1 MNRTQVM
8 ALELVRL
15 RLDPAH
21 PDFSGS
27 PEIRAALSDD
37 KLRRYLETWVLPYV
51 DAARSPETV
60 DRNTRE
66 DIRRQFNNRAQS
78 AAAAHRYREWEAAK
92 RGGA

>member
-15 RLDPAH
+15 RLDPTH

-27 PEIRAALSDD
+27 SEVEAALSDD

-51 DAARSPETV
+51 DAARSPETI

-66 DIRRQFNNRAQS
+66 YIRQQFHTRAQC
-78 AAAAHRYREWEAAK
+78 AAARRHKEQS
-92 RGGA
+92 